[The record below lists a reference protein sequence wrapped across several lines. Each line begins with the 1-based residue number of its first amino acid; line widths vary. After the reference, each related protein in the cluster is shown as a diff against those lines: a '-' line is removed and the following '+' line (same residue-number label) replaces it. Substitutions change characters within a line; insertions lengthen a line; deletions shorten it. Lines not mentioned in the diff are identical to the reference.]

1 MQQLNE
7 RQKNIIELLSKNNSL
22 SNSQIVEAIGVSR
35 FTVLRDL
42 ELLQELEII
51 KKEGGGRS
59 IKYSLLD
66 NSFFDIDKYFNKSP
80 DERSVKVFN
89 LDFINEPLLSEKEIE
104 SLNIINDEY
113 KERVGRMDKT
123 QIKKEMER
131 LTIELSWKSSQIEGN
146 TYTLIDTE
154 VLIKERIEA
163 EGRKK
168 EEAIMILNHKDAI
181 DYIFENKD
189 NFKKVSLFE
198 IEKIHQLLT
207 KGLGVNPGIRKNP
220 VRITGTR
227 YLPPSSR
234 DKIVSG
240 INLIIDK
247 INSTKNPISK
257 ALFSVLMVSYLQP
270 FEDGNKRTSRI
281 LSNAILLANNFCP
294 LSYRSINE
302 ADYKKGIILFY
313 EQNNARYFKELFI
326 EQFNFAVDN
335 YF

>member
-59 IKYSLLD
+59 IKYSLL
-66 NSFFDIDKYFNKSP
+66 NNNFFDVDDYFKNSP
-80 DERSVKVFN
+80 DQRSVKDFN
-89 LDFINEPLLSEKEIE
+89 LDFINEPIFSKEEIE
-104 SLNIINDEY
+104 ELNIINDGY
-113 KERVGRMDKT
+113 KERVKKMNEA
-123 QIKKEMER
+123 QLKKEIER

-154 VLIKERIEA
+154 ILIKERVEA
-163 EGRKK
+163 EGKKK

-181 DYIFENKD
+181 EYIFDNKEK
-189 NFKKVSLFE
+189 FKKVSLFE
-198 IEKIHQLLT
+198 VEKIHQLLT
-207 KGLGVNPGIRKNP
+207 KGLGVNFGIRKNP

-227 YLPPSSR
+227 YLPPSNR
-234 DKIVSG
+234 NEIVGG

-247 INSTKNPISK
+247 INSTKDPLSK
-257 ALFSVLMVSYLQP
+257 ALFSVLMISYLQP

-313 EQNNARYFKELFI
+313 EQNDARYFKELFV
-326 EQFNFAVDN
+326 EQFKFAVDN

>member
-35 FTVLRDL
+35 FTILRDL

-59 IKYSLLD
+59 TKYYLLN
-66 NSFFDIDKYFNKSP
+66 NSFFDVDDYFKNSP
-80 DERSVKVFN
+80 DQRSVKDFN
-89 LDFINEPLLSEKEIE
+89 LDFINEPIFSEEEIE
-104 SLNIINDEY
+104 ELNVINNGY
-113 KERVGRMDKT
+113 KERIKKMDKT
-123 QIKKEMER
+123 QLKKEMER

-154 VLIKERIEA
+154 VLIKERLEA
-163 EGRKK
+163 EGKTR
-168 EEAIMILNHKDAI
+168 EETIMILNHKDAI
-181 DYIFENKD
+181 DYIFDNKEK
-189 NFKKVSLFE
+189 FKEVNLSE
-198 IEKIHQLLT
+198 IEKVHQLLT
-207 KGLGVNPGIRKNP
+207 KGLGVSFGIRKNP

-227 YLPPSSR
+227 YLPPSNR

-247 INSTKNPISK
+247 INSTKDPLSK
-257 ALFSVLMVSYLQP
+257 ALFSILMISYLQP

-313 EQNNARYFKELFI
+313 EQNDVRYFKELFV
-326 EQFNFAVDN
+326 EQFKFAVDN

>member
-59 IKYSLLD
+59 IKYSLL
-66 NSFFDIDKYFNKSP
+66 NNNFFDVDDYFKNSP
-80 DERSVKVFN
+80 DQRSVKDFN
-89 LDFINEPLLSEKEIE
+89 LDFINEPIFSKEEIE
-104 SLNIINDEY
+104 ELNIINDGY
-113 KERVGRMDKT
+113 KERIKKMDKT
-123 QIKKEMER
+123 QLKKEMER

-154 VLIKERIEA
+154 VLIKERVEA
-163 EGRKK
+163 EGKKK

-227 YLPPSSR
+227 YLPPSNR
-234 DKIVSG
+234 DKIISG
-240 INLIIDK
+240 INFIIDK
-247 INSTKNPISK
+247 INSTKDPLSK
-257 ALFSVLMVSYLQP
+257 ALFSALMISYLQP

-302 ADYKKGIILFY
+302 ADYKKGIIIFY
-313 EQNNARYFKELFI
+313 EQNNLRYFKELFV
-326 EQFNFAVDN
+326 EQFKFAVDN